1 MTSWGKNP
9 IIYEINT
16 WVWLHELSQKDEKRI
31 TLATV
36 PEKEWNSI
44 ADLKIDAVW
53 LMGVWERSPAGIGIA
68 LSRQDLQDEFHRALP
83 DYSPED
89 VVGSPYCV
97 RAYAVDKRLGGSEGL
112 AIARKALSK
121 RGIRLILDFVPN
133 HVALD
138 HAWVVG
144 HPEYFIQGNADDLSR
159 YPGSFYEVNGRIFAC
174 GRDPYFPAW
183 TDVLQLNAFHPG
195 LRGEVIR
202 TVSGIAEQC
211 DGIRCDMAM
220 LVMNGIFK
228 WTWGFRAGML
238 PEKEYW
244 HEVIQMVRNR
254 YSEVVFIAEAYWGL
268 EWELQQQGFD
278 FCYDKLLYDRLL
290 HDRAASVRL
299 HLLADL
305 SYQDRLLR
313 FIENHDEERA
323 ASIFSPEKERA
334 AAMTIATLPGAK
346 LLYEGQLEGRKTKVP
361 VQVRRRPAEM
371 LDTDL
376 QGFYHKLL
384 KAVKEEKLLNGE
396 WRLCEHSGWPD
407 NQSYLNLVAWCW
419 RSGLTRHLIVLNL
432 SDSTSQGIVRA
443 PWDEL
448 KGRILKMD
456 DVMSGEVFNRSGDE
470 ISEQGLYVDLKP
482 WGYHFLRF

>member
-16 WVWLHELSQKDEKRI
+16 WVWLHELSQKNKRRM

-53 LMGVWERSPAGIGIA
+53 LMGVWERSPASIGIN
-68 LSRQDLQDEFHRALP
+68 LSRQDLQDEFHQALP

-121 RGIRLILDFVPN
+121 RGMRLILDFVPN

-138 HAWVVG
+138 HAWVLG

-183 TDVLQLNAFHPG
+183 TDVLQLNAFYPG

-202 TVSGIAEQC
+202 TVLGIAEQC

-228 WTWGFRAGML
+228 WTWGFRAGTL

-278 FCYDKLLYDRLL
+278 LCYDKRLYDRLL
-290 HDRAASVRL
+290 YDRAGSIRL

-305 SYQDRLLR
+305 SYQDKLLR

-323 ASIFSPEKERA
+323 ASVFSPEKEQA
-334 AAMTIATLPGAK
+334 AAITISTLPGAK
-346 LLYEGQLEGRKTKVP
+346 LFHEGQFEGRKVRLP
-361 VQVRRRPAEM
+361 VSLGRRPVET
-371 LDTDL
+371 TDVDVL
-376 QGFYHKLL
+376 SFYRKLL
-384 KAVKEEKLLNGE
+384 KAIKGENLLDGE
-396 WRLCEHSGWPD
+396 WQLCESSGWPD

-419 RSGLTRHLIVLNL
+419 RSRPTQHLIVMNL
-432 SDSTSQGIVRA
+432 SDSTSQGLLRG

-448 KGRILKMD
+448 KGRVLKMD

-470 ISEQGLYVDLKP
+470 ISEQGLYVDLRP
-482 WGYHFLRF
+482 WGHHFLRF